1 MPPGNASLEAMAGEF
16 AFLRDQWEDRNRIMA
31 DNIMAQAAKYPG
43 RRLVVICGVDHKY
56 ALRDLLAKEPGV
68 KVLEYYEIANPSK

>member
-1 MPPGNASLEAMAGEF
+1 
-16 AFLRDQWEDRNRIMA
+16 MA